1 MHLSPNQVIE
11 DLQLANEL
19 FSSAHAHQYISRGSR
34 VLITSVHG
42 YPHERNGFI
51 KGADEGTFVFSYLL
65 AKYLNANWAAVGREL
80 LPDSNFYSET
90 EFKQMVKE
98 TLTSKHLLCVDIHA
112 CHAFRAFDIEI
123 GTAYRKESS
132 KDIDLMNYLNSKGYY
147 CVLNEI
153 FKAQGD
159 GSSQTMT
166 DFFHTLGVNA
176 IQLEISSCFLTG
188 DTRLE
193 WHQRIKLLH
202 FLINAITDYCQ
213 HS

>member
-1 MHLSPNQVIE
+1 MHLSPNQVID

-19 FSSAHAHQYISRGSR
+19 FVSGQSQHYINRGSR

-42 YPHERNGFI
+42 YSHERNGFI

-80 LPDSNFYSET
+80 LADSNFYSET
-90 EFKQMVKE
+90 EFKRMVKGVI
-98 TLTSKHLLCVDIHA
+98 TSKNLLCVDIHA
-112 CHAFRAFDIEI
+112 CHAFRAFDMEI

-159 GSSQTMT
+159 GRSQTMT

-176 IQLEISSCFLTG
+176 IQLEISSCYLTG

-202 FLINAITDYCQ
+202 FLINAIMDYCQ
-213 HS
+213 DS